1 MEADP
6 TRTISG
12 MFRLVNT
19 QAPPNRR
26 AAIPGAGNNPIFRF
40 PVGSIYRAKK
50 SCRICAGGLRRGP
63 HRPWGAYPHPS
74 PRGHDGSRW
83 LVRRT
88 MSHAVLQ
95 QSCGAA
101 AEFHIRRMVY
111 AGNAVGRIY
120 RVRRSRFRDRAAV
133 DLFADG
139 IAFHGTSLYKRN
151 CRNGGNGAAHTMES
165 IMLHVSIA
173 RTHTVDVDESRFT
186 DAVREYI
193 FNYGLK
199 QILNDAGS
207 SGENPDE
214 KLEMANKKLAAMY
227 DGTVR
232 TSGAREGDPVKAEA
246 NRLAADMVKAA
257 IRRKGKKLSDY
268 EPKAIRAAAD
278 TLLAGDRGDAIRAQA
293 QANVAA
299 RAELVGD
306 VADIDI

>member
-1 MEADP
+1 
-6 TRTISG
+6 
-12 MFRLVNT
+12 
-19 QAPPNRR
+19 
-26 AAIPGAGNNPIFRF
+26 
-40 PVGSIYRAKK
+40 
-50 SCRICAGGLRRGP
+50 
-63 HRPWGAYPHPS
+63 
-74 PRGHDGSRW
+74 
-83 LVRRT
+83 
-88 MSHAVLQ
+88 
-95 QSCGAA
+95 
-101 AEFHIRRMVY
+101 
-111 AGNAVGRIY
+111 
-120 RVRRSRFRDRAAV
+120 
-133 DLFADG
+133 
-139 IAFHGTSLYKRN
+139 
-151 CRNGGNGAAHTMES
+151 
-165 IMLHVSIA
+165 MLHVSIA